1 MDFAA
6 KMVGGGVLGRGL
18 VQEEIRFIKC
28 PELIVARLF
37 TEKLEYNECLRITG
51 KNKVYRNKCIFSK
64 MVCSSLTN
72 RIWLLS
78 AKNKSD

>member
-18 VQEEIRFIKC
+18 VQEEIRFMQC

-37 TEKLEYNECLRITG
+37 TEKLADNECLRITG
-51 KNKVYRNKCIFSK
+51 RSQV
-64 MVCSSLTN
+64 
-72 RIWLLS
+72 
-78 AKNKSD
+78 